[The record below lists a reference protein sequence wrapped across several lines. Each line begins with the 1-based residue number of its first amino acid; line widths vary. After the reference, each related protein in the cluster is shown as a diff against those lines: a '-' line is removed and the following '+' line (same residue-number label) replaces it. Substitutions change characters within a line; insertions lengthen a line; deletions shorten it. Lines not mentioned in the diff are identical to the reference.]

1 MENSQFNRAIVSVGG
16 RAQTVLT
23 RSGRVW
29 AMVDTDRPTPAQI
42 AEAEERA
49 ASRYLIGH

>member
-1 MENSQFNRAIVSVGG
+1 MTFSHDIVTVGG

-29 AMVDTDRPTPAQI
+29 AMVDTDHPTPSQI
-42 AEAEERA
+42 ANAEALA
-49 ASRYLIGH
+49 DSRYLITHQ